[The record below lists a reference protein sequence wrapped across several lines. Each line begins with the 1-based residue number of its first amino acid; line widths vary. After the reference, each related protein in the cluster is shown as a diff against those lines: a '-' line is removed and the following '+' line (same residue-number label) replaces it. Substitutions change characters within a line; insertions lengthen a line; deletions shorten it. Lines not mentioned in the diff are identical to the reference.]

1 MTTATT
7 TKMAREDQAETATRA
22 SGGPAADVLDD
33 HRPLHLDRRRG
44 LSWARPQNWQV
55 TTEAPAAG
63 SPSVAPQPWQR
74 LAVGTR
80 QICHVAFAAGK
91 STTVDTASPG
101 TLQLHP

>member
-1 MTTATT
+1 MMRFADRLRCVYWTT
-7 TKMAREDQAETATRA
+7 T
-22 SGGPAADVLDD
+22 GADAKAGDVAVA
-33 HRPLHLDRRRG
+33 
-44 LSWARPQNWQV
+44 SWARPQNWHV
-55 TTEAPAAG
+55 TTVAPAAG

-101 TLQLHP
+101 TLQLHT